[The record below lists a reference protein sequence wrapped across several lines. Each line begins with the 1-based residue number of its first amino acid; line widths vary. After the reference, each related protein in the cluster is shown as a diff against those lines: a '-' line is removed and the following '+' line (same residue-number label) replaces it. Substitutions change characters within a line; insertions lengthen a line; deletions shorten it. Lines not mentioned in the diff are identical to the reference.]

1 MSDTDYSMDKWNS
14 RGKQSP
20 PLVEGLNRK
29 RLKYKICHQATLEIG
44 QSVHTLYDYRPNL
57 DSQCSNIA
65 LSFLGLNVPKDSVSE
80 AHSFQR
86 NVGE

>member
-29 RLKYKICHQATLEIG
+29 RLKYKICHLATLENG
-44 QSVHTLYDYRPNL
+44 QSVHTLYEPHPNHL
-57 DSQCSNIA
+57 QP
-65 LSFLGLNVPKDSVSE
+65 FE
-80 AHSFQR
+80 HTFWSFQGS
-86 NVGE
+86 NVLIDSEGEVHSSPP